1 VENKIKFARKIL
13 HGDNNKQL
21 LKPTTSKDNQE
32 EKENLGYENFDNAAN
47 PLMLFNCSTKEVPI
61 QEPLGETA
69 NIMSSTSVLQ
79 QNKLPLTI
87 GNCNNCTFNVFVQK

>member
-1 VENKIKFARKIL
+1 VENKIQFARKIL

-47 PLMLFNCSTKEVPI
+47 PLMLFNCSAKEVPI
-61 QEPLGETA
+61 QEPFERQP
-69 NIMSSTSVLQ
+69 TSCHPLLFY
-79 QNKLPLTI
+79 NKTSCL
-87 GNCNNCTFNVFVQK
+87 